1 MVIATFAA
9 VTALVYLIPMVPHR
23 LLFPWDTILF
33 ILWVAVFGLFGSM
46 YIHENPEGDS
56 GVKRM
61 KNAVWVDLINM
72 LLWLLSAVAGAV
84 AWFTGRSNKS
94 LHTGRARV

>member
-1 MVIATFAA
+1 
-9 VTALVYLIPMVPHR
+9 MVPMIPHR
-23 LLFPWDTILF
+23 MFFPWDLILF

-46 YIHENPEGDS
+46 YIHENPEGDG

-61 KNAVWVDLINM
+61 KDAVWIDLINM

-84 AWFTGRSNKS
+84 AWFNDRSGRS